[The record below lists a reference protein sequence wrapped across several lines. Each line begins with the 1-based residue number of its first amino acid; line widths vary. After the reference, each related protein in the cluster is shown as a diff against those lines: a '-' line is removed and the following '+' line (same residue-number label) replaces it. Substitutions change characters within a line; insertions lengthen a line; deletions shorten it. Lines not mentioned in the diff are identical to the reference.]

1 VRVFAIAATKGIS
14 VVCGCII
21 VSIMVVIP
29 IADNLNSKGIQ
40 VLSCVVIGL
49 ALDLWR
55 WNDARAKT
63 KPTPASPPER
73 QSS

>member
-1 VRVFAIAATKGIS
+1 MGRVLAL
-14 VVCGCII
+14 VCGLII

-29 IADNLNSKGIQ
+29 IADDLNSKGIQ
-40 VLSCVVIGL
+40 VLSYVGMGL
-49 ALDLWR
+49 AFGLLQ

-73 QSS
+73 QNT